1 MAFSD
6 QAIGFYLQMQD
17 EMTPQFPGVISAYQK
32 FVRKMEKLNEQ
43 LYDST
48 VSSTSHLGSLVKGL
62 TKIAKAASLKI
73 DLNLTPKS
81 RKSFIRLIGD
91 AVTEALAGSRI
102 RLRAAM
108 PAKLSKLFS
117 SDAALRQ
124 LYQQMPQPPDMIG
137 GIKKFA
143 EGGKVPE
150 NKGKKGKDSVLGLL
164 TPGEVVIPTDLVAKL
179 EKAFETVGE
188 RKGVIEAGFGTK
200 QDLQFY
206 NNALAEIAGAM
217 EALANATKNA
227 GIEAKTRLTPQ
238 IVNLR
243 SRFTEL
249 TKAEDKA
256 GEEADHLLGKILGP
270 ARFVAIMTSLR
281 GLQDGFSQLSGGVQQ
296 FGSEIGAG
304 EFQSFPDRLREIR
317 QRLGLSADE
326 AVKFT
331 GAIASSSEALGTN
344 FFEALKATDALI
356 EKGVKDQKVLTEQSA
371 MLARA
376 NRVTGADFEALAG
389 SITLY
394 TRELGG
400 STQGFDALVLSVD
413 QMSKSADLAVN
424 TPQLMEAL
432 TAALNNPILKGE
444 GPAAIQNY
452 ANNLLA
458 LRAAAESVWQGESGI
473 DKMVADALAGNETAF
488 RNITQLTQG
497 QIGSMEELQSAL
509 TSKGGLLGAFD
520 QLAAQAE
527 AFRNNPIALE
537 KLGEEYGVD
546 GKFLSRLSDFTK
558 KQGMASKLAVPL
570 EESATAGD
578 KLAASMDKMTTAAEK
593 LTNRVG
599 NFVGSSGPMQMLI
612 EFLDQVPVLALIAG
626 AHLSGTLLRS
636 FGALGKGMLGIFG
649 GIFGGL
655 GRLLGGGGGVFGKMF
670 AGLGKMFGAGGAGA
684 SAGSSVMG
692 AASAASG
699 PGLLAASAKIGL
711 VLAGVAAILL
721 VIGTYADDILP
732 LLETA
737 LPGLAKIGKL
747 VATEAGVALAD
758 TLVELVRIFEPLGKL
773 EKNFDEASKGL
784 SASAAF
790 LGWVGLAGIE
800 LTALGTGA
808 MIVDGLIKI
817 VEVMS
822 GGEVGATNP
831 LQLLAGQGQSIA
843 DTLVSL
849 ARSFAPVAP
858 LASSFESAAEG
869 LKQSAMFLL
878 AFGVVGAELAVLG
891 TGALIADGVG
901 KIIGLFGGKG
911 PLTLL
916 QEQSSGVVDTL
927 LYLTQDLQ
935 RLAPVAERIPK
946 LQVGLDG
953 SAKFMTA
960 LKPLLDQT
968 AELGKAAGALGDGWF
983 TSGPLSNL
991 RTQAEPMID
1000 TITDLSTW
1008 FTRVP
1013 INQKALAGIDF
1024 ARVFFSKLAV
1034 TVGAMQQVGSVDASA
1049 IRAATGALLD
1059 VRMSQPTAT
1068 PSVSSEQIDQIMKVV
1083 VQSGEASPVHKDLQE
1098 TNRLLVELIQTV
1110 RGSSGGAAT
1119 IPTRVQ
1125 APTTRVLDSMV
1136 RDITEMNR

>member
-17 EMTPQFPGVISAYQK
+17 EMTPQFPGVVSSYQK

-48 VSSTSHLGSLVKGL
+48 AGTTSHLGALVKGL
-62 TKIAKAASLKI
+62 TKIAKAASMKI

-81 RKSFIRLIGD
+81 RKSFIKLIGD

-143 EGGKVPE
+143 EGGKVPP
-150 NKGKKGKDSVLGLL
+150 NKGTPGKDSVLGLL

-200 QDLQFY
+200 QDLLFY
-206 NNALAEIAGAM
+206 NKALAEIAGAM
-217 EALANATKNA
+217 DALANATKNA

-249 TKAEDKA
+249 TKAEDQA

-331 GAIASSSEALGTN
+331 GAIAASSETLGTN
-344 FFEALKATDALI
+344 FFESLKATDALI
-356 EKGVKDQKVLTEQSA
+356 EKGVKDQKILTEQSA

-400 STQGFDALVLSVD
+400 STQGFDALVLSID
-413 QMSKSADLAVN
+413 QMTKSTDLAVN

-432 TAALNNPILKGE
+432 TAALNNPILKGA

-509 TSKGGLLGAFD
+509 TSKGGLLGVFD

-527 AFRNNPIALE
+527 EFRNNPIALE

-578 KLAASMDKMTTAAEK
+578 KLTASMDKMTTAAEK
-593 LTNRVG
+593 LTNMVG
-599 NFVGSSGPMQMLI
+599 NFVGSSGPMQTLI

-626 AHLSGTLLRS
+626 AHLSGTLLKS

-649 GIFGGL
+649 GLFGGL
-655 GRLLGGGGGVFGKMF
+655 GRLLGGGGLFGKMLG
-670 AGLGKMFGAGGAGA
+670 GLGKMFGAGGAGA
-684 SAGSSVMG
+684 SAGSSVG
-692 AASAASG
+692 SVASAASG

-711 VLAGVAAILL
+711 VLAGIAAILL

-758 TLVELVRIFEPLGKL
+758 TLVELVRVFEPLGKM

-784 SASAAF
+784 KASAGF
-790 LGWVGLAGIE
+790 LFYVGLAGIE
-800 LTALGTGA
+800 LTALGAGA
-808 MIVDGLIKI
+808 MVVDGLIKI

-822 GGEVGATNP
+822 GGEAGATNP

-878 AFGVVGAELAVLG
+878 AFGVVGTELAVLG

-927 LYLTQDLQ
+927 LYLTQDLK
-935 RLAPVAERIPK
+935 RLAPVAERVPK

-968 AELGKAAGALGDGWF
+968 AELGSSAAALGDGWF

-1059 VRMSQPTAT
+1059 VRMTQPTAT

-1110 RGSSGGAAT
+1110 RGSSGGATT

>member
-17 EMTPQFPGVISAYQK
+17 EMTPQFPGVVSAYQK

-48 VSSTSHLGSLVKGL
+48 AGTTSHLGALVKGL
-62 TKIAKAASLKI
+62 TKIAKAASMKL
-73 DLNLTPKS
+73 DLSLTPKS
-81 RKSFIRLIGD
+81 RKSFVKLIGD

-143 EGGKVPE
+143 EGGKVPP
-150 NKGKKGKDSVLGLL
+150 NKGTPGKDSVLGLL

-200 QDLQFY
+200 QDLLFY
-206 NNALAEIAGAM
+206 NKALAEIAGAM
-217 EALANATKNA
+217 DALATATKNA

-249 TKAEDKA
+249 TKAEDQA

-356 EKGVKDQKVLTEQSA
+356 EKGVKDQKILTEQSA

-376 NRVTGADFEALAG
+376 NRVTGADFEALAD
-389 SITLY
+389 SIFRY
-394 TRELGG
+394 TNELGG
-400 STQGFDALVLSVD
+400 STQGFDAIVLSID
-413 QMSKSADLAVN
+413 QMTKSADLAVN

-458 LRAAAESVWQGESGI
+458 LRAAAESVWQGESGV
-473 DKMVADALAGNETAF
+473 DQMVANALAGNAEAF
-488 RNITQLTQG
+488 KNLAQLTQG
-497 QIGSMEELQSAL
+497 QIGTMDELKSAL

-520 QLAAQAE
+520 QLAKQAE
-527 AFRNNPIALE
+527 AFRNDPIALE
-537 KLGEEYGVD
+537 QLGQEYGVD

-578 KLAASMDKMTTAAEK
+578 KLAASMDKMTSAAEK
-593 LTNRVG
+593 LTNMVG
-599 NFVGSSGPMQMLI
+599 NFVGSSGPMQTLI

-626 AHLSGTLLRS
+626 AHLGGTLVRS
-636 FGALGKGMLGIFG
+636 IFSLGKGITG
-649 GIFGGL
+649 
-655 GRLLGGGGGVFGKMF
+655 LLGGVLGKFGGGM
-670 AGLGKMFGAGGAGA
+670 LGKLGGFLGKAGGAGGA
-684 SAGSSVMG
+684 AGMLGSG
-692 AASAASG
+692 AAATG
-699 PGLLAASAKIGL
+699 PGIMAAGAKIGL
-711 VLAGVAAILL
+711 VLAAVAAVLL
-721 VIGTYADDILP
+721 LIGGYADDILP
-732 LLETA
+732 ILEQT
-737 LPGLAKIGKL
+737 LPGLMKLGKFVAEEVAIGIS
-747 VATEAGVALAD
+747 D
-758 TLVELVRIFEPLGKL
+758 TLI
-773 EKNFDEASKGL
+773 
-784 SASAAF
+784 
-790 LGWVGLAGIE
+790 
-800 LTALGTGA
+800 
-808 MIVDGLIKI
+808 
-817 VEVMS
+817 
-822 GGEVGATNP
+822 
-831 LQLLAGQGQSIA
+831 
-843 DTLVSL
+843 SL
-849 ARSFAPVAP
+849 AAIFAP
-858 LASSFESAAEG
+858 LAPMGPTFDGAAAG
-869 LKQSAMFLL
+869 LWAATKMLG
-878 AFGVVGAELAVLG
+878 AFALVGGELAVLG
-891 TGALIADGVG
+891 TGAMIADGIG
-901 KIIGLFGGKG
+901 KILDLFGARS
-911 PLTLL
+911 PMEILRD
-916 QEQSSGVVDTL
+916 QSESVVDTL
-927 LYLTQDLQ
+927 LYLTHDLQ

-1059 VRMSQPTAT
+1059 VRMTQPNAT